1 MEKVPVPWLQNF
13 IVFNTT
19 LCKKEG
25 QEQEKILF
33 YYSKDETSDDAKIR
47 QVGLCEGMINFTR
60 RFSDN
65 PCEVLETKR
74 TRQVYFGPEP
84 DFWMVLTV
92 GVPENGCRFVSNLTM
107 RSLLITSYNLF
118 TLFYGPFTPLMNKL
132 GDLPTFRAKLKRFF
146 GPYRT
151 TLKIGES
158 EILDHAAGVQYLSID
173 PNMYLCCQRFLSSL
187 QDRFSP
193 VLYTMLLYKDK
204 LIYSALD
211 KHDTQVLY
219 HYLINILFPAHLET
233 SGMEFISKSL
243 QTMGRYLN
251 GPDNFDDNIK
261 ASRLHLMTDSVDGKL
276 TQVFLLVYNN
286 MDTTVCLMIDA
297 NTSCTKTFY
306 KTLHAFLSTNVPTL
320 DSIISKQVAPKM
332 LGGGSSSYL
341 VQPVNDNIRYL
352 LYNYDNLAYVTT
364 LHSTPHISPVF
375 MRTISDIAAVIKDKR
390 DADVVIKTASD
401 IWISARK
408 SKSRVLFSLLLQK
421 NMHYINVVEDVRRLT
436 QTLFSKTY
444 FTES

>member
-13 IVFNTT
+13 IIFNPT
-19 LCKKEG
+19 LCIKEG
-25 QEQEKILF
+25 QEEEKILF
-33 YYSKDETSDDAKIR
+33 YYCKDEKSDDAKIR
-47 QVGLCEGMINFTR
+47 QVGLCEGMINFTNK
-60 RFSDN
+60 FSN
-65 PCEVLETKR
+65 NTCEVLETKR

-92 GVPENGCRFVSNLTM
+92 GVPEKGCRFVSNLTM

-132 GDLPTFRAKLKRFF
+132 ADTPAFRAKLKRFF

-158 EILDHAAGVQYLSID
+158 EILDHVAGVQYLPID
-173 PNMYLCCQRFLSSL
+173 PNTYLCCQRFLSSL

-204 LIYSALD
+204 LIYSALN
-211 KHDTQVLY
+211 KHDTKVLY

-251 GPDNFDDNIK
+251 GPDNFDENIK
-261 ASRLHLMTDSVDGKL
+261 ASRLHLTTDSKDGEL
-276 TQVFLLVYNN
+276 SQVFLLVYNN
-286 MDTTVCLMIDA
+286 MDTTLCLMIDA
-297 NTSCTKTFY
+297 TTSCTKTFY

-320 DSIISKQVAPKM
+320 DNIVSKQVAPKA
-332 LGGGSSSYL
+332 LSGGSSSHH
-341 VQPVNDNIRYL
+341 VTPVNDNIRYL
-352 LYNYDNLAYVTT
+352 LYNYDNLAYVST
-364 LHSTPHISPVF
+364 LHTPPLISTAF

-390 DADVVIKTASD
+390 EADIVIKTGSD

-408 SKSRVLFSLLLQK
+408 SKSRVLFSLILQK
-421 NMHYINVVEDVRRLT
+421 NMHYINVVEDVRRLSLN
-436 QTLFSKTY
+436 LFNKTY
-444 FTES
+444 FCEY